1 MANQLISEQS
11 PYLQQHA
18 HNPVA
23 WLPWGEAAFEQAK
36 KENKPLIISIGYSAC
51 HWCHVMEHESFED
64 PDTAA
69 FMNAHF
75 INVKVD
81 REEYPDVDDFYMTAV
96 QALTGSGGWPLN
108 VFVTPGKLP
117 FYGGTYFPPVPAHGR
132 PSWMQLLERMAEVWR
147 QKPEE
152 IQQQADQ
159 MLKYLE
165 NAAAV
170 STKTASDNWTAADV
184 LSATD
189 TLMKQADTVHGGFG
203 RAPKFPSTLSV
214 AFLLEHA
221 HFTGNKEA
229 LRHALLSLDQMI
241 AGGIYDQLGGGFSR
255 YSVDEVWLAPHFEKM
270 LYDNALLTSVLCDAY
285 QLTGKEE
292 YREVIEDTI
301 GFLLREMKQEGAGFY
316 SALDAD
322 SEGAEGKFYTW
333 SMEEWE
339 QVMGQE
345 APFLA
350 TYFGVV
356 KEGNWEHTNILHRA
370 VSIEHIC
377 AMQNLALPEV
387 KKRIK
392 SARQKLF
399 DQRSVRVRPGTD
411 DKMLLSWNALM
422 NTALSKASVV
432 LQQPAY
438 ATLAQEHLEWMIQ
451 AFDIRNA
458 PKHTWKNG
466 VAKIIANLDDVAYL
480 TESMIRLAMT
490 VNDKRYLDDAAS
502 LVYYIEAHF
511 STPQQ
516 DLFYFT
522 SSLQNEVPV
531 RKPEIH
537 DGVTP
542 SSNAV
547 MAFNLQALGMLH
559 GQTGRIER
567 SEAMI
572 RSMKSASVRYAGSF
586 ALWNTLGQR
595 FVHGYKTIRVT
606 GADTE
611 QVKENLQKKF
621 LPHCF
626 YFFEKKENFVTMPI
640 GKQFKMKAQIF
651 ICTKDTCFPPVT
663 ELPENID
670 FAIL

>member
-18 HNPVA
+18 HNPVE
-23 WLPWGEAAFEQAK
+23 WLPWGEAAFEQAR
-36 KENKPLIISIGYSAC
+36 KEHKPLIVSIGYSAC

-75 INVKVD
+75 VNVKVD

-108 VFVTPGKLP
+108 VFVTPDKLP

-132 PSWMQLLERMAEVWR
+132 PSWMQLMQRMADVWR
-147 QKPEE
+147 DKPED

-159 MLKYLE
+159 MLGYLE

-170 STKTASDNWTAADV
+170 TSKEATEDWTAEDV
-184 LSATD
+184 LAAAD
-189 TLMKQADTVHGGFG
+189 QLLKQADTVHGGFG
-203 RAPKFPSTLSV
+203 RAPKFPSAMSV
-214 AFLLEHA
+214 SFLLEYA
-221 HFTGNKEA
+221 HFTGNKDA
-229 LRHALLSLDQMI
+229 LRHALLSLDKMI
-241 AGGIYDQLGGGFSR
+241 AGGIYDQVGGGFSR
-255 YSVDEVWLAPHFEKM
+255 YSVDDVWLAPHFEKM
-270 LYDNALLTSVLCDAY
+270 LYDNALLVSVLCDAY

-292 YREVIEDTI
+292 YREVLEDTI

-322 SEGAEGKFYTW
+322 SEGVEGKFYTW
-333 SMEEWE
+333 TIDEWNRL
-339 QVMGQE
+339 MDQE
-345 APFLA
+345 DPFLA
-350 TYFGVV
+350 DYFGVL

-370 VSIEHIC
+370 MSIEQVC
-377 AMQNLALPEV
+377 AVQNRPFAAV
-387 KKRIK
+387 K
-392 SARQKLF
+392 SAIRSASEKLF
-399 DQRSVRVRPGTD
+399 RERSKRVRPGTD
-411 DKMLLSWNALM
+411 DKILLSWNALL
-422 NTALSKASVV
+422 NTALCKASAV
-432 LQQPAY
+432 LQRPDY
-438 ATLAQEHLEWMIQ
+438 ASLAQEHMDWMIG
-451 AFDIRNA
+451 AFDIRNH

-466 VAKIIANLDDVAYL
+466 VAKIVANLDDLANLAQAMIQLSL
-480 TESMIRLAMT
+480 TL
-490 VNDKRYLDDAAS
+490 NDKRYLGEAS
-502 LVYYIEAHF
+502 DLVRYIEAQF
-511 STPQQ
+511 STPGQ

-531 RKPEIH
+531 RKPEIY

-547 MAFNLQALGMLH
+547 MAFNLQALGLLENNSLLI
-559 GQTGRIER
+559 QR
-567 SEAMI
+567 SETLL
-572 RSMKSASVRYAGSF
+572 RKMKSAAVRYTGSF
-586 ALWNTLGQR
+586 AFWNTLGQR
-595 FVHGYKTIRVT
+595 FVHGYKTITVA
-606 GADTE
+606 GSDTAAVAE
-611 QVKENLQKKF
+611 ELRKKF

-640 GKQFKMKAQIF
+640 GNQFEKKAQIF
-651 ICTKDTCFPPVT
+651 ICTKDACFPPLT
-663 ELPENID
+663 EIPENID